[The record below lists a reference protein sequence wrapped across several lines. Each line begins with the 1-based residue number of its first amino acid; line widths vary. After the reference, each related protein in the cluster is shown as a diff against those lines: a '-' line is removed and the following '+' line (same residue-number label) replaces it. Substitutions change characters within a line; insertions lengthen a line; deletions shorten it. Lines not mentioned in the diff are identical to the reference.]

1 MLNKT
6 SIATILGATAVGL
19 IKKQIGSSVKLTTVP
34 YILVVP
40 GQGLEWIIRNIP
52 EHVIINQPMNGSL
65 DDKIKRVFEN
75 NTPKIP
81 DEYKHL
87 INKITYAY
95 HDELTQRW
103 DGFYSYHITASP
115 RIHFK
120 LNIFTDW
127 LTSVHTRRKLNE
139 MFNPNRLDFID
150 FLIRTNETFFDDALQ
165 REFGYM
171 IDSTEEYYQ
180 QFPNEYDDSDYLWED
195 EDWVNRFENWG
206 DGAISVYDE
215 CAIIDADTGK
225 IYNPTKK
232 ISTNIRVR

>member
-6 SIATILGATAVGL
+6 SIATILGAAAVGI
-19 IKKQIGSSVKLTTVP
+19 IKKRMGSSIRLKTSP
-34 YILVVP
+34 YILVIP
-40 GQGLEWIIRNIP
+40 GEGMEWTIEDIPAEII
-52 EHVIINQPMNGSL
+52 EQPINGSL
-65 DDKIKRVFEN
+65 DDKLERVFEN
-75 NTPKIP
+75 NSPEIP

-87 INKITYAY
+87 IQKIHYAY
-95 HDELTQRW
+95 YDELTQLRN
-103 DGFYSYHITASP
+103 GSYTYVITASP

-120 LNIFTDW
+120 PNIFTDW

-139 MFNPNRLDFID
+139 MFNPTGINFVK

-165 REFGYM
+165 RELGYM
-171 IDSTEEYYQ
+171 IDSTEEYYR
-180 QFPNEYDDSDYLWED
+180 QFPNEYDDSDYLWEN

-215 CAIIDADTGK
+215 SAIIDADTGE

-232 ISTNIRVR
+232 SSTNLRVR